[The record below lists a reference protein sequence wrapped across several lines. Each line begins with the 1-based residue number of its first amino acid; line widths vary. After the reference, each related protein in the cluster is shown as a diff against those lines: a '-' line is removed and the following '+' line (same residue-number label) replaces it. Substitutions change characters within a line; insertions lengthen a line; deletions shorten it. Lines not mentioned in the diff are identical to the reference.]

1 MSISTCKYIQK
12 KSITVL
18 VKINIIYKNC
28 VFKHKKSEIIKLSFP
43 PPYYIIH
50 IVIRIFCCCD
60 KMKVYCPDNV

>member
-1 MSISTCKYIQK
+1 M
-12 KSITVL
+12 VL

-50 IVIRIFCCCD
+50 IVIRISCCRD